1 MADLKPIVE
10 MKGVRKSFPGVQALS
25 GVDFRLFEGEIH
37 AIMGQNGAGKSTLIK
52 ILTGVYKADGGSIVY
67 CGSQCR
73 FRTPL
78 EAQKKGISTVYQE
91 VNLCPNLSVAENIFI
106 GREPRRFGMIDWN
119 KINSESEKLLK
130 RLNVSIDVTKL
141 LSSYSVAVQQMVA
154 IARVLCISSRVLI
167 LDEPTSSL
175 DEQEVNE
182 LFEVLNKLKSEGM
195 AILFVTH
202 FLDQVYRIT
211 DRITVFRNGAFVGE
225 YLTKDLPRV
234 DLIFKMVGKDISAM
248 SAMPQKCLENVSDNK
263 AADSLLEIKR
273 MKKHG
278 SMNEFNLDIQK
289 GEVLG
294 FAGLLGSGRTETA
307 RLIFGIDKPD
317 QGECLVKNELKN
329 ITSPSEAIELGLAFC
344 PEDRKTEGIIDEL
357 SVRENIILALQGSL
371 GIMKYLPCKKQ
382 DKIADEYIKALGIKT
397 ADAECEV
404 RTLSGGNQ
412 QKVLLARWLAT
423 KPSLLILDE
432 PTRGIDVGA
441 KFEIQ
446 EFVMSHCKEGM
457 SIIFISS
464 ELEEVIR
471 VSSRVAVFRDRQKIS
486 ELSGND
492 LKEEKIMHTIAGGQ

>member
-10 MKGVRKSFPGVQALS
+10 MKGVKKSFPGVQALS

-67 CGSQCR
+67 CGTQCR

-141 LSSYSVAVQQMVA
+141 LSSYSVAIQQMVA

-211 DRITVFRNGAFVGE
+211 DRITVFRNGTFVGE

-234 DLIFKMVGKDISAM
+234 ELIFKMVGKDISAM

-263 AADSLLEIKR
+263 EIDSLLEIKG

-278 SMNEFNLDIQK
+278 SMNEFSLDVQK

-329 ITSPSEAIELGLAFC
+329 ISSPSDAIELGLAFC
-344 PEDRKTEGIIDEL
+344 PEDRKTEGI
-357 SVRENIILALQGSL
+357 
-371 GIMKYLPCKKQ
+371 
-382 DKIADEYIKALGIKT
+382 
-397 ADAECEV
+397 
-404 RTLSGGNQ
+404 
-412 QKVLLARWLAT
+412 
-423 KPSLLILDE
+423 
-432 PTRGIDVGA
+432 
-441 KFEIQ
+441 
-446 EFVMSHCKEGM
+446 
-457 SIIFISS
+457 
-464 ELEEVIR
+464 
-471 VSSRVAVFRDRQKIS
+471 
-486 ELSGND
+486 
-492 LKEEKIMHTIAGGQ
+492 